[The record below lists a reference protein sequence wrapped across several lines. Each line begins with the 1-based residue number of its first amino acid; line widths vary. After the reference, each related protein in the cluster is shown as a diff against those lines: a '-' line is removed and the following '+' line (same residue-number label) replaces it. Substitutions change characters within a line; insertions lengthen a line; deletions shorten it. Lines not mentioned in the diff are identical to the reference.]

1 MSLTLK
7 GLDGVARIAAI
18 MKGFR
23 ENTPE
28 AFAGV
33 KVASARDY
41 KTQIFRDIAAGT
53 EIASPLPVSDVLQ
66 YILDDGAWIC
76 IRPSGTEPK
85 LKFYFGVKADSLA
98 AAEEKIKAMK
108 TDIEEKVEKI

>member
-1 MSLTLK
+1 MT
-7 GLDGVARIAAI
+7 
-18 MKGFR
+18 
-23 ENTPE
+23 
-28 AFAGV
+28 
-33 KVASARDY
+33 
-41 KTQIFRDIAAGT
+41 GT
-53 EIASPLPVSDVLQ
+53 ETASPLPVSDVLQ

-108 TDIEEKVEKI
+108 QDIEEKIEKI